1 MTLGNDQPP
10 LTRRQARELARG
22 QEPESTTDES
32 STDESSTGES
42 PAEERKAPQSRRAS
56 IPESTPG
63 GEAPQVT
70 VTHAQTPGAFTPPEV
85 ARQTDVTDVAP
96 AVSAFA
102 RRAAEA
108 DSASSSMTTDKRPSP
123 ERTLTRRELRAKKA
137 AEAAQ
142 TESVGA
148 EANGPVAGEAE
159 VAIETATAD
168 DKAGLEAL
176 HTPVGHWSVDRDDSG
191 HTQTVGQSQPF
202 DQLISRGISAGGS
215 PTTTSALILP
225 SIPRQNTVSGPL
237 GGTGEILITGSIDLP
252 RSLGATGQHPNH
264 FDASDLDH
272 MLDQLDEAG
281 PTAGVA
287 PVSASKAVST
297 HTSTR
302 KVMTPPKKRAIS
314 LPTVLAV
321 TAAVLAVGVLALFVG
336 GYLFGVF

>member
-22 QEPESTTDES
+22 QEPEPTIEERKHSSTT
-32 STDESSTGES
+32 
-42 PAEERKAPQSRRAS
+42 EERKAPQPRRPGTPETTQGGKAPQITVTPNQTPHVS
-56 IPESTPG
+56 TRPEST
-63 GEAPQVT
+63 QK
-70 VTHAQTPGAFTPPEV
+70 
-85 ARQTDVTDVAP
+85 TDVTDVAP

-102 RRAAEA
+102 RRATDA
-108 DSASSSMTTDKRPSP
+108 DLTSASMTTNERPMP
-123 ERTLTRRELRAKKA
+123 ERTLTRRELRAKKS

-142 TESVGA
+142 A
-148 EANGPVAGEAE
+148 EAPGAAGTGSVEVEAE
-159 VAIETATAD
+159 VVIGTAMAD
-168 DKAGLEAL
+168 ENAGLEPL
-176 HTPVGHWSVDRDDSG
+176 HPPVGHWSVDRDDGG
-191 HTQTVGQSQPF
+191 HTQTIGQSQPF

-225 SIPRQNTVSGPL
+225 SIPRQGTASGPL
-237 GGTGEILITGSIDLP
+237 NSTGEILITGSIDLP

-264 FDASDLDH
+264 FDSSDLDN
-272 MLDQLDEAG
+272 MLDQLDEPG

-287 PVSASKAVST
+287 PVSASSAVST

-314 LPTVLAV
+314 VPTVLAV
-321 TAAVLAVGVLALFVG
+321 TAAVLAIGVLALFVG